1 MSIEHRTFEHIDNQ
15 DERQDIWRRV
25 YAHVFSAAYMQRLSN
40 PNIHYEKP
48 LDEFAQDA
56 ADLAIAN
63 IPTTK
68 AVVRAPSMG

>member
-1 MSIEHRTFEHIDNQ
+1 MSIEHIDNQ

-25 YAHVFSAAYMQRLSN
+25 YAHVFSAAFMQRLSE
-40 PNIHYEKP
+40 PHRIYEKP

-63 IPTTK
+63 IPTTR
-68 AVVRAPSMG
+68 AIVRESSTV

>member
-1 MSIEHRTFEHIDNQ
+1 MSIQHDRMNVEQIDNQ

-25 YAHVFSAAYMQRLSN
+25 YAHVFSAAFMQRLSD
-40 PNIHYEKP
+40 PSILHDQP

-63 IPTTK
+63 IPTT
-68 AVVRAPSMG
+68 RTRPI